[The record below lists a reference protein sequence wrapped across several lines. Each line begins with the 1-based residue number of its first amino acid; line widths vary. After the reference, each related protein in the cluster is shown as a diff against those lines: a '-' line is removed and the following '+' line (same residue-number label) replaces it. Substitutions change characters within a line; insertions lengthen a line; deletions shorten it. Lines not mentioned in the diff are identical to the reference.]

1 MITIFMLNW
10 MTNST
15 DKITKVVMSK
25 QNEMKPKSVGRPK
38 SNQKRKQILYTAS
51 ELFLQQGYD
60 RTSMDAVAKASEVSK
75 QTVYSH
81 FKNKDV
87 LYTAVIETKCEEYR
101 IEEATICI
109 ETQAIED
116 ILHNIALNF
125 IQLLNDKRVI
135 AMYSVVIGESKY
147 NKHVAELFYDAG
159 PLHSVNLVSRLLVN
173 HPSTQLSIED
183 AKDAAIDFFN
193 LLKGDYHMRSMLGL
207 DYEQNESAL
216 VDYAR
221 KVVKKTCQLLTLY

>member
-1 MITIFMLNW
+1 M
-10 MTNST
+10 SE
-15 DKITKVVMSK
+15 KI
-25 QNEMKPKSVGRPK
+25 EAKPKAAGRPK
-38 SNQKRKQILYTAS
+38 SNEKRKQILCTAS

-87 LYTAVIETKCEEYR
+87 LYTSVIETKCEEYR
-101 IEEATICI
+101 IEEASICV
-109 ETQAIED
+109 EKQAIEE
-116 ILHNIALNF
+116 ILENIAINF

-147 NKHVAELFYDAG
+147 NKHVAELFYEAG
-159 PLHSVNLVSRLLVN
+159 PLHSVNLVSQLLTK
-173 HPSTQLSIED
+173 HPSTQLTD
-183 AKDAAIDFFN
+183 ADARDAAIDFFN

-207 DYEQNESAL
+207 CYEQNEDAL
-216 VDYAR
+216 IEYAR
-221 KVVKKTCQLLTLY
+221 KVVNKTCLLLRHY

>member
-1 MITIFMLNW
+1 M
-10 MTNST
+10 
-15 DKITKVVMSK
+15 KECMSE
-25 QNEMKPKSVGRPK
+25 QIEVKPKAVGRPK

-81 FKNKDV
+81 FKNKDI

-101 IEEATICI
+101 IEEASICV

-116 ILHNIALNF
+116 ILQNIALNF

-159 PLHSVNLVSRLLVN
+159 PLHSVNLVSQLLMK
-173 HPSTQLSIED
+173 HPSTQLSNAD

-207 DYEQNESAL
+207 SYEQDEAAL
-216 VDYAR
+216 LEYAR
-221 KVVKKTCQLLTLY
+221 KVVKKTARLLTLY